1 MQTLIAILAA
11 ALTMAFLEFGVT
23 AGKAQAGYCE
33 YRDSHCRAR
42 CARRELNRGCFSRCR
57 VNYRHC
63 ITSPN
68 LGELIGTR

>member
-33 YRDSHCRAR
+33 YRDIIAAPVAQRGSLIV
-42 CARRELNRGCFSRCR
+42 CAFR
-57 VNYRHC
+57 VA
-63 ITSPN
+63 
-68 LGELIGTR
+68 G